1 MDEQQIGDE
10 GCGGVARLGEVVL
23 ADQQQD
29 PDQEGKL
36 HEQREKMNGIDTRQA
51 QPEETTGAAPCGG
64 FEVLQMDMG
73 NDETAEDEEEFDY
86 QIAGF
91 HEGEIRDP
99 ETAVRSEEHTYEL
112 QSLMRISYC
121 VFCLHKHT
129 QRSK

>member
-10 GCGGVARLGEVVL
+10 GFGGVARLGEVVL

-73 NDETAEDEEEFDY
+73 TDETAEDEEEFDS
-86 QIAGF
+86 QIAEF
-91 HEGEIRDP
+91 HAGEIRDP
-99 ETAVRSEEHTYEL
+99 QTAA
-112 QSLMRISYC
+112 QAD
-121 VFCLHKHT
+121 KG
-129 QRSK
+129 SKTD